1 MQPKIQTAPLFAEFH
16 RTRDPKLRE
25 QIITAHLDLVKKTI
39 KPFLHKGQTEDMLY
53 STGCVG
59 LILAVDRFDPTFDT
73 QFTTFAHATIT
84 GELKKHFRDQAWD
97 LKVPRSLKEDY
108 LKVNRAITQLKQN
121 LGHSPTIAEISE
133 DTKLEAERVL
143 EALEVAQE
151 FSALSIQATNDDS
164 TTSGVINEDFIKP
177 VDDNELGILDSLDLK
192 ALLDKLPKRE
202 QLIIQMIYF
211 HEASQQDVAIRLGLS
226 QIHVSRLLK
235 QALLNLQSLTQS
247 SSPPD
252 TRRDNS

>member
-1 MQPKIQTAPLFAEFH
+1 MTQTPTLTESLFAEFYK
-16 RTRDPKLRE
+16 TRNPKLRE

-39 KPFLHKGQTEDMLY
+39 KPFMHKGQTEDTLF

-59 LILAVDRFDPTFDT
+59 LILAVDRFDPNFDT

-84 GELKKHFRDQAWD
+84 GELKKHFRDQSWD

-108 LKVNRAITQLKQN
+108 IKVNRAITLLTQN
-121 LGHSPTIAEISE
+121 LGHSPSIAEISE
-133 DTKLEAERVL
+133 QTKLDEERVL
-143 EALEVAQE
+143 EAMEVAQDY
-151 FSALSIQATNDDS
+151 SALSIQNTSEDS
-164 TTSGVINEDFIKP
+164 TASGAIHEDLLNT
-177 VDDNELGILDSLDLK
+177 VGESDLDILDSLNLK

-202 QLIIQMIYF
+202 QLIIEMIYF

-235 QALLNLQSLTQS
+235 QALQNLQILSQS
-247 SSPPD
+247 SSLQ
-252 TRRDNS
+252 TTIDNS